1 MIRLIC
7 VGKLKEPALKQLI
20 GDYTRR
26 IQPYRKLSI
35 VELTDEPNS
44 DKPGQNTVTIEKE
57 SSAILTS
64 IKPNEQVVLL
74 DLGGQLMRSETVAT
88 LIETNQ
94 IHGAKPLVFVIGGS
108 LGVNDAV
115 RDRADVRWKLSDNTF
130 PHGIVRLLVLEQ
142 IYRAYKI
149 ISNQTYHK

>member
-1 MIRLIC
+1 MIRLVC

-20 GDYTRR
+20 EDYARR
-26 IQPYRKLSI
+26 IQPYRKLNI
-35 VELTDEPNS
+35 VELADEPNS

-57 SSAILTS
+57 SSAILAS
-64 IKPNEQVVLL
+64 IKPNEQVILL
-74 DLGGQLMRSETVAT
+74 DLSGQLMRSETVAT

-115 RDRADVRWKLSDNTF
+115 RQRADVRWKLSDNTF

>member
-20 GDYTRR
+20 EDYAHR
-26 IQPYRKLSI
+26 IQPYRKLRI
-35 VELTDEPNS
+35 VELADEPNS
-44 DKPGQNTVTIEKE
+44 DKPGQNSVTIDKE
-57 SSAILTS
+57 SSAILAS

-74 DLGGQLMRSETVAT
+74 DLGGQLLRSEGVAT

-142 IYRAYKI
+142 IYRAYRI
-149 ISNQTYHK
+149 ITNQTYHK

>member
-1 MIRLIC
+1 MIRLVC

-20 GDYTRR
+20 EDYARR
-26 IQPYRKLSI
+26 IQPYRKLNI
-35 VELTDEPNS
+35 VELADEPNS

-57 SSAILTS
+57 SSAILAS
-64 IKPNEQVVLL
+64 IKPNEQVILL
-74 DLGGQLMRSETVAT
+74 DLSGQLMRSETVAT

-108 LGVNDAV
+108 LGINDAV

>member
-7 VGKLKEPALKQLI
+7 VGKLKEPALKKLI
-20 GDYTRR
+20 EDYARR

-35 VELTDEPNS
+35 VELADEPNS

-57 SSAILTS
+57 SSAILAS
-64 IKPNEQVVLL
+64 IKPNEQVILL
-74 DLGGQLMRSETVAT
+74 DLSGQLMRSETVAT

-108 LGVNDAV
+108 LGINDAV

>member
-20 GDYTRR
+20 EDYTRR

-35 VELTDEPNS
+35 VELADEPNS

-108 LGVNDAV
+108 LGVNDVV